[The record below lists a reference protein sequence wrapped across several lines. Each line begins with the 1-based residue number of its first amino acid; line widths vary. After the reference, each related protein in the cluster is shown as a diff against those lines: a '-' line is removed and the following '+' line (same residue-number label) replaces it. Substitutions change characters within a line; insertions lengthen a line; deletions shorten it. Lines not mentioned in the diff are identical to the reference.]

1 MQIKYMLFLRMIIGN
16 QISTIYVSFNKE
28 KEGYEKTSLSNE
40 CAEVISTN
48 HEKVKIVLEGL
59 STFDLESVTTVNIQH
74 LQHPCTK
81 LKND

>member
-48 HEKVKIVLEGL
+48 HEKVKI
-59 STFDLESVTTVNIQH
+59 
-74 LQHPCTK
+74 
-81 LKND
+81 